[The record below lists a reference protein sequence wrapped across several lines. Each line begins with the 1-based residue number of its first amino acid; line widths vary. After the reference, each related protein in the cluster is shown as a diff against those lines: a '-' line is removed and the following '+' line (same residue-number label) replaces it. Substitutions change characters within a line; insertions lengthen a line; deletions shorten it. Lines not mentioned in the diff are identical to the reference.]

1 MKDTHLI
8 RMNEEEYA
16 QYLINTM
23 TIDMTM
29 DFHYTKECAIK
40 CCEEMIFI
48 SSDTDTIKF
57 IRKVKSII
65 ETK

>member
-1 MKDTHLI
+1 MS
-8 RMNEEEYA
+8 EEEYA
-16 QYLINTM
+16 KHLLREM

-48 SSDTDTIKF
+48 SSDNDTIKF

>member
-1 MKDTHLI
+1 MS
-8 RMNEEEYA
+8 EEEYA
-16 QYLINTM
+16 KHLMREM